1 MNQSSIGIPY
11 DQTELAVDR
20 SKNIGKYIAYNDLI
34 GLVINSYYGT
44 YVVEWFLKDGTQTST
59 IQTSTIQA
67 SRTVELNKGSTV
79 YQKDK
84 KRVGVIT
91 YMPGDR
97 YTENIRLSR
106 NECIIK
112 FPNDGIYGITTLDS
126 IYINLINNN
135 KDGKTIKVFR
145 RIAKVTGGD
154 ISGGS
159 AIRCR
164 NSRAISPQCDNKN
177 KKSV

>member
-1 MNQSSIGIPY
+1 MNQSLIVITY
-11 DQTELAVDR
+11 DQTELAVER

-59 IQTSTIQA
+59 IQA

-97 YTENIRLSR
+97 YTENTRLSR

-112 FPNDGIYGITTLDS
+112 FPNDGIYGINTLDSIS
-126 IYINLINNN
+126 IYINLINN

-154 ISGGS
+154 TSGGL

-164 NSRAISPQCDNKN
+164 NR
-177 KKSV
+177 